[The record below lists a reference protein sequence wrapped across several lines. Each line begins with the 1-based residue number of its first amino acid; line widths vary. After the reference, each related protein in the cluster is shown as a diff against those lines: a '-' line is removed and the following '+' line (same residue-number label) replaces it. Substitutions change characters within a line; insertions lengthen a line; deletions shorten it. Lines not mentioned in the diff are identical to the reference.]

1 MPIGTALNC
10 EDSIVLADEP
20 LRDDIARKF
29 PVLWQRIEATRT
41 LMHHELGITLKPEVL
56 PLSLAN
62 AYLPPA
68 WLAPEMVCA
77 LG

>member
-1 MPIGTALNC
+1 MPDGTALNC
-10 EDSIVLADEP
+10 EDSIVLADDP
-20 LRDDIARKF
+20 LRHDLAQKF
-29 PVLWQRIEATRT
+29 PALMARIEATRA
-41 LMHHELGITLKPEVL
+41 LMQRELGITLKPEVL

-77 LG
+77 IA